1 VATNAPKRAETCRNR
16 RIFGEDM
23 GKPVKTVE
31 GINDRLKAAGVP
43 LRIRQK
49 GNALYLRGK
58 FPVKPGDV
66 GKEKRYDVAL
76 RLPASQAG
84 LKQAETNAHGVD
96 KAIREGSFNW
106 AEHIDPRHDP
116 QAKPI
121 GQWIEEFRSHYLSSR
136 SIKEKTW
143 TNTWHSTL
151 KKLPQDE
158 PLRDSLLLAV
168 ALATEQDSRNRELTC
183 QRLQRLADFA
193 EVPIDLRPY
202 IGDYEPEPRDI
213 PTDDLIIEWRDRI
226 PNLAWQWVFGLI
238 ATFGI
243 RPHEAFACQL
253 VDQHTLKIG
262 NDTKTGGRIARAIRP
277 EWSKRWDLMDVK
289 LPNTLKQGREPG
301 QLVSR
306 QFSRYG
312 VPFVPYDLRHA
323 WAIRASVTHGLP
335 VSTAAKM
342 MGHSVTTHTRVY
354 HRWLSE
360 AESERVYKA
369 LILGEATSALT

>member
-1 VATNAPKRAETCRNR
+1 MDELQK
-16 RIFGEDM
+16 
-23 GKPVKTVE
+23 
-31 GINDRLKAAGVP
+31 INDRLKAAGIPVRVRMKGNNLALRATLP
-43 LRIRQK
+43 NKPGEPSGRKQHEISLRIPRTK
-49 GNALYLRGK
+49 
-58 FPVKPGDV
+58 D
-66 GKEKRYDVAL
+66 
-76 RLPASQAG
+76 G
-84 LKQAETNAHGVD
+84 LKRSEREAHQLAQRMV
-96 KAIREGSFNW
+96 EGSFDW
-106 AEHIDPRHDP
+106 AIYADPKKDP
-116 QAKPI
+116 QTKSI
-121 GQWIEEFRSHYLSSR
+121 GQWIEEFRAHYINTH
-136 SIKEKTW
+136 SIQEKTW
-143 TNTWHSTL
+143 KNTWASTF

-158 PLRDSLLLAV
+158 PIRDSLLLAV
-168 ALATEQDSRNRELTC
+168 ALASNPDSRNRELTC
-183 QRLQRLADFA
+183 QRLQRLAEFA
-193 EVPIDLRPY
+193 EVSIDLRPY

-213 PTDDLIIEWRDRI
+213 PADDLIIEWRDRI
-226 PNLAWQWVFGLI
+226 PNPAWQWVYGLM

-262 NDTKTGGRIARAIRP
+262 NDTKTGGRITRAIRP
-277 EWSKRWDLMDVK
+277 EWSKRWHLMDAK

-369 LILGEATSALT
+369 LILGEISPPAS